1 MDMHWHCK
9 IVSFSG
15 SEAEAD
21 EIIQSHGDSKSLAIW
36 CAMLKRELT
45 EKKRETKTLREEH
58 EKMRREHTQKQKL
71 IDERN
76 KQLTIA
82 RERLVDSSVSRHS
95 AIVQINKTCMNE

>member
-1 MDMHWHCK
+1 MDMHSYGK
-9 IVSFSG
+9 IGSFSG

-36 CAMLKRELT
+36 CTMLKRELT
-45 EKKRETKTLREEH
+45 EKKRETKALREEH
-58 EKMRREHTQKQKL
+58 EKMRREHIQKQKL

-82 RERLVDSSVSRHS
+82 QERLVS
-95 AIVQINKTCMNE
+95 